1 VTDAED
7 VTDDSQCSLA
17 AFGGGHTAPDGDD
30 SPHDDAALPE
40 RVAENAANI
49 EHLKRVV
56 ESAVDAI
63 DRVADTADTTDG
75 DATDSSGLLEEPD
88 HLPEFQ

>member
-1 VTDAED
+1 VSDAED

-17 AFGGGHTAPDGDD
+17 AFGGGRAPSDGDG
-30 SPHDDAALPE
+30 SPHDADALAE
-40 RVAENAANI
+40 RVSENAANI